1 MAIKIETYSV
11 VVAYHTHTTMAMSM
25 EQHEQ
30 LIAEALELE
39 SSGPI
44 APAPPGRAPPPPPPT
59 LEMQRQLLFDKI
71 FALAKTVITKE
82 KLVALTTKNG
92 DTQASERTSIPLIKS
107 VLNQLGL
114 TYTEA
119 GSQQSKDFRNVGG
132 IGLDIEV
139 KKTDGNTVT
148 FNDTCPNKDIWYLI
162 LFTGKENTRTSI
174 PPGVLGMNGTEF
186 MDDSEWVSDYQREI
200 DAIKDKY
207 CRGEGKKALS
217 GKMSVYVRPTY
228 RANIAEFLEQLK
240 E

>member
-1 MAIKIETYSV
+1 MLSPFRLRVYGCCDVAKKVETHWLV
-11 VVAYHTHTTMAMSM
+11 IAYHTHTTMAMSK

-30 LIAEALELE
+30 LITAALELE
-39 SSGPI
+39 SNGPI

-59 LEMQRQLLFDKI
+59 LEMQHQLLFDKI

-148 FNDTCPNKDIWYLI
+148 FNDTCPNKNIWYLI

-174 PPGVLGMNGTEF
+174 PP
-186 MDDSEWVSDYQREI
+186 
-200 DAIKDKY
+200 
-207 CRGEGKKALS
+207 
-217 GKMSVYVRPTY
+217 P
-228 RANIAEFLEQLK
+228 
-240 E
+240 

>member
-1 MAIKIETYSV
+1 MVSLDVCLLGPVFEV
-11 VVAYHTHTTMAMSM
+11 
-25 EQHEQ
+25 
-30 LIAEALELE
+30 LEE
-39 SSGPI
+39 RSQFPSSCSQ
-44 APAPPGRAPPPPPPT
+44 GRELSSPKVFARPPT
-59 LEMQRQLLFDKI
+59 LEMQHQLLFDKI

-148 FNDTCPNKDIWYLI
+148 FNDTCPNKNIWYLI

-174 PPGVLGMNGTEF
+174 PP
-186 MDDSEWVSDYQREI
+186 
-200 DAIKDKY
+200 
-207 CRGEGKKALS
+207 
-217 GKMSVYVRPTY
+217 P
-228 RANIAEFLEQLK
+228 
-240 E
+240 

>member
-1 MAIKIETYSV
+1 
-11 VVAYHTHTTMAMSM
+11 MSM

-92 DTQASERTSIPLIKS
+92 DTQASERTSIPLIKT

-148 FNDTCPNKDIWYLI
+148 FNDTCPNKNIWYLI

-207 CRGEGKKALS
+207 CRGAGKKALS

-228 RANIAEFLEQLK
+228 RANISEFLEQLK
-240 E
+240 EPTTTMTTQQEDN

>member
-1 MAIKIETYSV
+1 
-11 VVAYHTHTTMAMSM
+11 MSK

-30 LIAEALELE
+30 LIAEAVELE

-44 APAPPGRAPPPPPPT
+44 AQAPAVRAPPPPPPT
-59 LEMQRQLLFDKI
+59 LEMRRQQLFAKI

-82 KLVALTTKNG
+82 KLVGLTTKNG
-92 DTQASERTSIPLIKS
+92 NTQASERTSIPLIKS
-107 VLNQLGL
+107 VLDQLGL

-119 GSQQSKDFRNVGG
+119 GSQQSKDFRNIGG

-139 KKTDGNTVT
+139 KKTDGNMIK
-148 FNDTCPNKDIWYLI
+148 FNDTCPNEDIWYLI
-162 LFTGKENTRTSI
+162 LFTGIENTRRSI
-174 PPGVLGMNGTEF
+174 PPGILGLNGAVF
-186 MDDSEWVSDYQREI
+186 MDDSEWVTDYQREI

-228 RANIAEFLEQLK
+228 RANISEFLEELK
-240 E
+240 EK

>member
-1 MAIKIETYSV
+1 
-11 VVAYHTHTTMAMSM
+11 MSK

-30 LIAEALELE
+30 LIAEAVELE

-44 APAPPGRAPPPPPPT
+44 AQAPAVRAPPPPPPT
-59 LEMQRQLLFDKI
+59 LEMRRQQLFAKI
-71 FALAKTVITKE
+71 FTLAKTVITKE

-107 VLNQLGL
+107 VLDQLGL

-119 GSQQSKDFRNVGG
+119 GSQQSKDFRNIGG

-174 PPGVLGMNGTEF
+174 PPGVLGMNGAKF
-186 MDDSEWVSDYQREI
+186 MDDCEWVSDYQREI

-228 RANIAEFLEQLK
+228 RANISEFLEELK
-240 E
+240 EK

>member
-1 MAIKIETYSV
+1 
-11 VVAYHTHTTMAMSM
+11 MAMSK

-59 LEMQRQLLFDKI
+59 IEMQRQLLFDKI

-92 DTQASERTSIPLIKS
+92 DTQASERTSIPLVKS
-107 VLNQLGL
+107 VLDQLGL

-228 RANIAEFLEQLK
+228 RANIADFLEELK
-240 E
+240 EPTTTTQQDN

>member
-1 MAIKIETYSV
+1 MVI
-11 VVAYHTHTTMAMSM
+11 AYHTHTTMAMSK

-30 LIAEALELE
+30 LIAETLQLE

-59 LEMQRQLLFDKI
+59 LKMQRQLLFAKI
-71 FALAKTVITKE
+71 FTLAKTVITKE
-82 KLVALTTKNG
+82 KLVGLTTKNG
-92 DTQASERTSIPLIKS
+92 NTQASERTSIPLIRD
-107 VLNQLGL
+107 VLDQLGL
-114 TYTEA
+114 SYTEA
-119 GSQQSKDFRNVGG
+119 SSQQSKDFRNVGG
-132 IGLDIEV
+132 IGLNIEV

-148 FNDTCPNKDIWYLI
+148 FNDTCPNEDIWYLI
-162 LFTGKENTRTSI
+162 LFTGKETTRTSI

-228 RANIAEFLEQLK
+228 RGNISEFLEQLK

>member
-1 MAIKIETYSV
+1 
-11 VVAYHTHTTMAMSM
+11 MAMTK
-25 EQHEQ
+25 EQHQQ
-30 LIAEALELE
+30 LVEAELE
-39 SSGPI
+39 RSVPI
-44 APAPPGRAPPPPPPT
+44 LPAPPGRAPPPPPPT
-59 LEMQRQLLFDKI
+59 LEMQRQLLFAEI
-71 FALAKTVITKE
+71 FTLAKTFITKE
-82 KLVALTTKNG
+82 KLVALTTQNG
-92 DTQASERTSIPLIKS
+92 DTQASERTSIPLVKS
-107 VLNQLGL
+107 VLDQLGL

-174 PPGVLGMNGTEF
+174 PPGVLGMNGTDF

-217 GKMSVYVRPTY
+217 GKLSVYVRPTY
-228 RANIAEFLEQLK
+228 RANISEFLEQLK
-240 E
+240 EPTTTTTQQEDN

>member
-1 MAIKIETYSV
+1 MANKIETNCV
-11 VVAYHTHTTMAMSM
+11 VIAYHTHTTMAMSK

-30 LIAEALELE
+30 LIAETLQLE

-59 LEMQRQLLFDKI
+59 LEMQRQLLFAKI

-92 DTQASERTSIPLIKS
+92 DTQASERTSIPLVKS

-162 LFTGKENTRTSI
+162 LLHGE
-174 PPGVLGMNGTEF
+174 
-186 MDDSEWVSDYQREI
+186 REHADEHSTWRARNERHRVYGRFRVGLRLPARDRRHQGQI
-200 DAIKDKY
+200 LPR
-207 CRGEGKKALS
+207 RG
-217 GKMSVYVRPTY
+217 
-228 RANIAEFLEQLK
+228 
-240 E
+240 